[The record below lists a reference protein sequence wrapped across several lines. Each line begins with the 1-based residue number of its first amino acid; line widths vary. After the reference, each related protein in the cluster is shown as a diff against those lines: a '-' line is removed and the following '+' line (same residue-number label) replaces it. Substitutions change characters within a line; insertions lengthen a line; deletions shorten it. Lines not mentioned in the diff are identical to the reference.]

1 MGMRLNP
8 CAANARNSA
17 SVIMRQTSL
26 DLLLNASSAKRR
38 TMRRFEA
45 DATKSR
51 QDPMRHRRAGRQ
63 AEKPRRSND
72 IVKKANGR
80 RRRKLWRR
88 LYHLARRARGAAHR
102 VDRRAIVALREDR
115 AARNERVGARRGDR
129 TDVVRLH
136 AAIDFEQDLAPGPL
150 DRAVDELA
158 RGANLLERMRNER
171 LAAEAGIE

>member
-17 SVIMRQTSL
+17 SVIMRRTSL
-26 DLLLNASSAKRR
+26 DLLLDASSAKRR

-51 QDPMRHRRAGRQ
+51 QNSMRHRRATRQ
-63 AEKPRRSND
+63 AEKSRRSND
-72 IVKKANGR
+72 ITKSQTSGDAVTFGAGG
-80 RRRKLWRR
+80 

-115 AARNERVGARRGDR
+115 AAGNERIGARRGDR

-136 AAIDFEQDLAPGPL
+136 AAID
-150 DRAVDELA
+150 
-158 RGANLLERMRNER
+158 
-171 LAAEAGIE
+171 